1 MLEKNFIE
9 SKSLS
14 PVTIASALPAKAH
27 SKTIL
32 SLGSRQSE
40 IFSEGWTK
48 IASALIKVS
57 IFSISI
63 SLNSKSFTERHT
75 LIPPVIQE
83 CREVWISF

>member
-40 IFSEGWTK
+40 IFSEG
-48 IASALIKVS
+48 
-57 IFSISI
+57 
-63 SLNSKSFTERHT
+63 
-75 LIPPVIQE
+75 
-83 CREVWISF
+83 